1 MAGSSLVKMIFLP
14 QAKVFHIIDE
24 IEEISLYIRTSSLYI
39 SRNSDKPLPRCKAQY
54 VTVYTLSK
62 KSLAKAMALLQ
73 QRRSPKARAFSPN
86 PHCSGYLKAGTPR
99 SSFVTPSLRRLLPSG
114 KNSGRH
120 SSLCAT
126 LSRMKTAQSSEEFGL
141 MRCLW
146 DLMLRLVVSS

>member
-1 MAGSSLVKMIFLP
+1 MIFLP
-14 QAKVFHIIDE
+14 QAKA
-24 IEEISLYIRTSSLYI
+24 YTSSMRSERSSLI
-39 SRNSDKPLPRCKAQY
+39 VHWQKQRQTSPRCKAQY

-62 KSLAKAMALLQ
+62 RSLAKAMALLQ

-86 PHCSGYLKAGTPR
+86 PLCSGCLEAGTLR
-99 SSFVTPSLRRLLPSG
+99 SSFVTLSLRRLLPSG

-146 DLMLRLVVSS
+146 DLMLRQVVSS